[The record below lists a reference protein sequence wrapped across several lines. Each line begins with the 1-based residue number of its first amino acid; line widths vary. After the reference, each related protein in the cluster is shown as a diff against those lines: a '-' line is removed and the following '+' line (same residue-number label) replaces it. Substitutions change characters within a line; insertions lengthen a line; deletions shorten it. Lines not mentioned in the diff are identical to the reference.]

1 MGIPQQVLAAYG
13 LTGPDTVIRA
23 FGTGLI
29 NHTWTVEQHGKK
41 YILQRI
47 NTHVFTKPE
56 AIADNISRIAAYL
69 AEQAPDYFFVAP
81 VVASDGQQLITLEGD
96 QGGSFRLFP
105 FVPGSHSKA
114 VATSA
119 GQAFEAARQFGKFTR
134 LLSGFDARS
143 LHMTIPGFH
152 DLSLRYRQ
160 FLQAL
165 ETGNADR
172 IRESAELIHYLE
184 AASHL
189 VDRYVAIQQDAHFK
203 VRVTHHDTKI
213 SNVLFNDADR
223 ALCVIDLDTVM
234 PGYFI
239 SDVGDMMRTYLPTVS
254 EEEKDL
260 SRMDVR
266 EDMYHAIVE
275 GYQQEM
281 GEELTSQEKQAFFYA
296 GQFMIYMQAI
306 RFLADHI
313 NDDIYYGAQYPGHNY
328 IRAGNQVVL
337 LQKLNALRQKLT
349 GERNNE

>member
-1 MGIPQQVLAAYG
+1 MMGIPQQVLAAYE
-13 LTGPDTVIRA
+13 LTGPDTLIKA

-29 NHTWTVEQHGKK
+29 NHTWTVEQQGKK

-47 NTHVFTKPE
+47 NTNVFKDPE

-69 AEQAPDYFFVAP
+69 AEQAPGYFFVAP
-81 VVASDGQQLITLEGD
+81 VVARNGKQLITIEGEN
-96 QGGSFRLFP
+96 GGSFRLFP

-119 GQAFEAARQFGKFTR
+119 DQAFEAARQFGKFTR

-143 LHMTIPGFH
+143 LHITIPGFH
-152 DLSLRYRQ
+152 DLSLRHRQ

-172 IRESAELIHYLE
+172 IRESAELIDYLK

-189 VDRYVAIQQDAHFK
+189 VDRYVAIQQDAQFK
-203 VRVTHHDTKI
+203 IRVTHHDTKI
-213 SNVLFNDADR
+213 SNVLFNDADK

-254 EEEKDL
+254 EEEQDF
-260 SRMDVR
+260 SHIDVR
-266 EDMYHAIVE
+266 EDMYHAIVA

-281 GEELTSQEKQAFFYA
+281 GEELSSSEKQAFFYA

-313 NDDIYYGAQYPGHNY
+313 NNDIYYGARYPGQNY
-328 IRAGNQVVL
+328 VRAGNQVVL
-337 LQKLNALRQKLT
+337 LQKLNALQQKLN
-349 GERNNE
+349 R